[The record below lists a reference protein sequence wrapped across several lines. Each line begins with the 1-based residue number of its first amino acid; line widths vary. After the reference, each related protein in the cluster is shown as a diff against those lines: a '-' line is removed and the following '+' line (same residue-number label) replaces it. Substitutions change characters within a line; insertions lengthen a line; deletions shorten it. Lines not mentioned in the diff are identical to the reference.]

1 MDTLFSSDILI
12 ALAYTTAIVLAVAVI
27 VFAGCGIARGIRG
40 SGACS
45 FFSQDGEPDRER
57 MP

>member
-1 MDTLFSSDILI
+1 MDTLISSDVLI
-12 ALAYTTAIVLAVAVI
+12 PLAYAAAIVLAVAVI

-45 FFSQDGEPDRER
+45 FFSQGGGPDRER
-57 MP
+57 MT